1 MPRLFLVDRL
11 LDWLLDRPAEAELR
25 RALTRMVEWTNPG
38 RCDCTVGDDMEDTYV
53 CPLHEAKA
61 VLLLKKP

>member
-38 RCDCTVGDDMEDTYV
+38 RCDCELRDDGEHYV

-61 VLLLKKP
+61 VLLLKKL